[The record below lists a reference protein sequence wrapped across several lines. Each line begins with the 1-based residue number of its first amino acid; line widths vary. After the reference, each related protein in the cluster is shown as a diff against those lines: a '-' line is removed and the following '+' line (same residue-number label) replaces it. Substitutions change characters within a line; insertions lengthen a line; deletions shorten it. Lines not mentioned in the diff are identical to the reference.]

1 MESSLI
7 INTTSQDGK
16 KLQKTITNLNPNATN
31 AKLGEFAQRL
41 TALTTNTYDKAVRI
55 NKIDVTEDDAG
66 GGLTPVTVPATFQGK
81 QIAVLAARNAVCL
94 NDPFATA
101 HYTTTTSPVEIYY
114 NGDATQLNLINING
128 NSNDPEL
135 LTEYDGRSG
144 WFVSGGELLEVLAYT
159 EETDNY
165 TGAAIRLYFSD

>member
-66 GGLTPVTVPATFQGK
+66 GA
-81 QIAVLAARNAVCL
+81 
-94 NDPFATA
+94 
-101 HYTTTTSPVEIYY
+101 
-114 NGDATQLNLINING
+114 
-128 NSNDPEL
+128 
-135 LTEYDGRSG
+135 
-144 WFVSGGELLEVLAYT
+144 
-159 EETDNY
+159 
-165 TGAAIRLYFSD
+165 